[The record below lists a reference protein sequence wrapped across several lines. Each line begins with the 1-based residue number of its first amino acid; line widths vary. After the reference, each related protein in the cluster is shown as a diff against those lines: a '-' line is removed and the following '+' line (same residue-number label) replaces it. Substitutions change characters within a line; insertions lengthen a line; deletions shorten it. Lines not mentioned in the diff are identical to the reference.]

1 MKHFILSL
9 ITILAAGTT
18 VAMAQEDTYFTPN
31 KDTKEAKD
39 QRKTEQETKKAADRK
54 TKKVEEDDDLYF
66 SPKKMSKEEKAQL
79 KEEYEA
85 EKEAEKRAKQDKE
98 ISELQAR
105 LEMEQRAYQEMLVS
119 LYRRLYHDDV
129 DIYNRHFTYENPDT
143 IYRDSLNNDFFSITT
158 GTDDLYDPNEDF
170 RYYRTLSRF
179 DYVMLDIDAMS
190 GVPYWFAP
198 WYISPTRINLDW
210 VFPSPRFSN
219 PFGPG
224 WWGAIYDPMYYG
236 YIRDPWYYGF
246 HRDPW
251 WYTWYDPYTDRY
263 YGWNGIYGM
272 RSSYDNRPYHENYYV
287 PNYGYVGTTAHQRT
301 GKHNSDSST
310 RNHGSGSYASR
321 ITTTSVSQ
329 WGVRTTTSIPNA
341 PGWMPTRSSSSN
353 RASGHSDYYSSSGP
367 IYTSRNSNGTYST
380 FTPASGNSSYG
391 STRSNYSSSS
401 SSYSSSSGGY
411 GSSSS
416 YSSFNSGSSSSSSSS
431 SRSSSSSSSSVT
443 TSTPNNYS
451 SSGSAAGS
459 YGARGAGGRR

>member
-9 ITILAAGTT
+9 IVILAAGTT
-18 VAMAQEDTYFTPN
+18 SSMAQEDTYLTPN
-31 KDTKEAKD
+31 KDTKEAKELREAE
-39 QRKTEQETKKAADRK
+39 RKVNKQA
-54 TKKVEEDDDLYF
+54 EEEDDLYF
-66 SPKKMSKEEKAQL
+66 SPKKESKEEKAQR
-79 KEEYEA
+79 KA
-85 EKEAEKRAKQDKE
+85 EFLADKEAKKQAKKDKE
-98 ISELQAR
+98 IFELQAQ
-105 LEMEQRAYQEMLVS
+105 LEMEQRAYNEMLVR

-219 PFGPG
+219 PFSPG
-224 WWGAIYDPMYYG
+224 WWGAIYNPWYYG

-251 WYTWYDPYTDRY
+251 WYTWYDPYTDGY

-272 RSSYDNRPYHENYYV
+272 RSSYNNRPYYENYYV
-287 PNYGYVGTTAHQRT
+287 PNYGYVGTTGHQRT
-301 GKHNSDSST
+301 GNHNSGSGT
-310 RNHGSGSYASR
+310 RNHGSGSYAYGYA
-321 ITTTSVSQ
+321 TTSTSK
-329 WGVRTTTSIPNA
+329 WGVRTTTNISDPS
-341 PGWMPTRSSSSN
+341 GWVPSRSSGNN
-353 RASGHSDYYSSSGP
+353 RYSGYSDYNSSSGP
-367 IYTSRNSNGTYST
+367 TYTSPRYNGTTST